1 MRLESG
7 REIYCDSK
15 LERRFAA
22 YLFKCGFATDG
33 KSEALELEYS
43 SASMSGKKYYPDF
56 VFRLYDGRIAV
67 VEMKN
72 LSSLG
77 YHLNIAKYEA
87 LKKYCAENGYLYA
100 EIAKDEQAN
109 RYVSAEIVASM
120 PADGELIGAIN
131 AALEEA
137 GAFGADDW
145 ERYKLEHGTTVR
157 ELQTVLLNEPR
168 FKNIDRRGGVNIVE
182 ADI

>member
-1 MRLESG
+1 
-7 REIYCDSK
+7 
-15 LERRFAA
+15 
-22 YLFKCGFATDG
+22 
-33 KSEALELEYS
+33 
-43 SASMSGKKYYPDF
+43 
-56 VFRLYDGRIAV
+56 
-67 VEMKN
+67 
-72 LSSLG
+72 
-77 YHLNIAKYEA
+77 
-87 LKKYCAENGYLYA
+87 
-100 EIAKDEQAN
+100 
-109 RYVSAEIVASM
+109 M
-120 PADGELIGAIN
+120 PADGELFGAIN